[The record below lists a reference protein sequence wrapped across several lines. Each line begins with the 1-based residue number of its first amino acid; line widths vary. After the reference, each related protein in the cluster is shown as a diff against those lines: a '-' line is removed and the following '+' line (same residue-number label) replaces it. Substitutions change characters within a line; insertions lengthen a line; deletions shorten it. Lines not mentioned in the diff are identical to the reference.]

1 LFHRA
6 TEGQLPKH
14 RFARLFSQE
23 EANELIPR
31 LEIVIRRLQ
40 SQANSLREQ
49 IQKLSQRD
57 DSMLHQELDDI
68 IKNYPELRSF
78 TSSMAEAAAEID
90 SMGCLLK
97 DIDQGL
103 IDFPHERGD
112 EVVFLCWQSGEP
124 QIVAWHSIE
133 SGFADRQPLPGAP
146 KLYLN

>member
-1 LFHRA
+1 LA
-6 TEGQLPKH
+6 KYQ
-14 RFARLFSQE
+14 FAKLFSQE

-31 LEIVIRRLQ
+31 LEIVIGRLQ

-49 IQKLSQRD
+49 IQQLSRQD
-57 DSMLHQELDDI
+57 DSILHRELDEI
-68 IKNYPELRSF
+68 IKSYPELRSF
-78 TSSMAEAAAEID
+78 TATMADAAAEID

-103 IDFPHERGD
+103 IDFPHEQGD